1 MVSHLLHVG
10 VARSVE
16 ILPSPT
22 LFRVN
27 FGHQFL
33 RQLEDGTLATDAQ
46 HAIVTIDEATG
57 AFSCQSGFMDF
68 AYTWHPSRR
77 ESDIFTF
84 LASLDFDYFMEKACK
99 CPWRIFDLDR
109 TIAHHRDEIRTERR
123 GRSEEHTSE
132 LQSLMRSSYAVFCL
146 KKKINMY

>member
-33 RQLEDGTLATDAQ
+33 RQLEAGTLSTDAQ

-57 AFSCQSGFMDF
+57 AFSFHSGFMDF
-68 AYTWHPSRR
+68 AYTLHPSRL
-77 ESDIFTF
+77 ETAIFTF
-84 LASLDFDYFMEKACK
+84 LTSLVFLYSLEKLFTFHFS
-99 CPWRIFDLDR
+99 PLPP
-109 TIAHHRDEIRTERR
+109 HP
-123 GRSEEHTSE
+123 
-132 LQSLMRSSYAVFCL
+132 
-146 KKKINMY
+146 

>member
-1 MVSHLLHVG
+1 MFYCYVDHRDLHLLTPSFPTR
-10 VARSVE
+10 RS
-16 ILPSPT
+16 S
-22 LFRVN
+22 
-27 FGHQFL
+27 
-33 RQLEDGTLATDAQ
+33 
-46 HAIVTIDEATG
+46 EATG

-123 GRSEEHTSE
+123 GRRNFTDQIGKAPCRERVC
-132 LQSLMRSSYAVFCL
+132 QYV
-146 KKKINMY
+146 

>member
-22 LFRVN
+22 LFRVH

-33 RQLEDGTLATDAQ
+33 RQLDDGTLAPDAQ

-57 AFSCQSGFMDF
+57 AFSCQLGFMDF

-77 ESDIFTF
+77 DTDILPF
-84 LASLDFDYFMEKACK
+84 LSSLQ
-99 CPWRIFDLDR
+99 
-109 TIAHHRDEIRTERR
+109 HRQRFVM
-123 GRSEEHTSE
+123 GKVCS
-132 LQSLMRSSYAVFCL
+132 
-146 KKKINMY
+146 IN

>member
-46 HAIVTIDEATG
+46 HAIVMIDEATG

-84 LASLDFDYFMEKACK
+84 LASLDFDYFMAQACK
-99 CPWRIFDLDR
+99 CPLHIFALTP
-109 TIAHHRDEIRTERR
+109 TIPPPPATNRTERR
-123 GRSEEHTSE
+123 G
-132 LQSLMRSSYAVFCL
+132 QPKF
-146 KKKINMY
+146 N

>member
-57 AFSCQSGFMDF
+57 AFSCQSGLMDF

-77 ESDIFTF
+77 ESDI
-84 LASLDFDYFMEKACK
+84 
-99 CPWRIFDLDR
+99 
-109 TIAHHRDEIRTERR
+109 
-123 GRSEEHTSE
+123 RSEESRVGKEGVLTC
-132 LQSLMRSSYAVFCL
+132 RSRCAAD
-146 KKKINMY
+146 N